1 MLWDESMMKNQYP
14 KISIVTPSY
23 NQRQFIEDNIQ
34 SVLNQKY
41 PNIEHIV
48 IDGASTDGTIDVLKK
63 YDHLKW
69 ISEPDNGQADAI
81 NKGLRIST
89 GTIWAYLNTDDYYER
104 NAIWKAVEY
113 FLKYP
118 KIDMVY
124 SNYYILENGIKKRVL
139 AVPFDYGYLLYLK
152 YLIPQQTVFI
162 RKRVL
167 DDVGEFDD
175 ELFLTMDLEMWIR
188 IGQKNAIRYVNDF
201 FATFRI
207 HDDAK
212 SSNLEWRRTI
222 YPKELQKI
230 YEKYRKAENLPTS
243 IIRNYYALKKK
254 FMRLIGEIQFL
265 SWGAESDRYI
275 KGERS

>member
-1 MLWDESMMKNQYP
+1 MTNQHP

-23 NQRQFIEDNIQ
+23 NQGQFIEDNIQ

-41 PNIEHIV
+41 PNIEHII

-69 ISEPDNGQADAI
+69 ISEPDNGQSDAI
-81 NKGLRIST
+81 NKGLRMST
-89 GTIWAYLNTDDYYER
+89 GTIWAYLNADDYYER
-104 NAIWKAVEY
+104 NAIGKAVEY

-139 AVPFDYGYLLYLK
+139 TVPYDYRYLLYLK
-152 YLIPQQTVFI
+152 HLIPQQTVFI

-167 DDVGEFDD
+167 DDVGEFDND
-175 ELFLTMDLEMWIR
+175 LFLTMDLEMCIR
-188 IGQKNAIRYVNDF
+188 IGQKRVIRYINDF

-207 HDDAK
+207 HDEAK
-212 SSNLEWRRTI
+212 SSNLEWRTRI

-230 YEKYRKAENLPTS
+230 YEKYRKDENLPTS
-243 IIRNYYALKKK
+243 ILRNYFALKKK
-254 FMRLIGEIQFL
+254 FMRLIGEVQFL
-265 SWGAESDRYI
+265 LWGAQSDKYT
-275 KGERS
+275 KEDRS